1 MDNLK
6 IYCMCLDNN
15 YLDIVK
21 KLNYIPVGL
30 KNKNFSK
37 EWLTD
42 NTLDNIS
49 KKNPYYG
56 EYTFYYWYWKNL
68 LQNKKEN
75 EWVGFCS
82 YRELWGKKKN
92 IKDKTSINS
101 LLEYLPKEW
110 ENYEVII
117 GEPTILNKPKFIKVL
132 KDGKLAS
139 LRNFKEIFKSKFSI
153 RYQFDMYHGNGN
165 LDKAIKLLPEKDMK
179 DFNSFVRENTSFN
192 QGNMFITKSS
202 EIINKYFDEVFS
214 WLKKCE
220 NIFGF
225 NLTGYNKI
233 RMYAFLA
240 ERFLAYWFQKYTKY
254 LEWPVIY
261 CDIGKNKNLY
271 EENKI

>member
-1 MDNLK
+1 
-6 IYCMCLDNN
+6 MCLDSN

-37 EWLTD
+37 EWLRD

-49 KKNPYYG
+49 EKNPYYG

-68 LQNKKEN
+68 LPNKDKN

-92 IKDKTSINS
+92 IKDKKSINS
-101 LLEYLPKEW
+101 LLDYLPKEW
-110 ENYEVII
+110 GNYEVII
-117 GEPTILNKPKFIKVL
+117 GEPIVLKRPKFIKVL
-132 KDGKLAS
+132 KDGKIAS
-139 LRNFKEIFKSKFSI
+139 LRNFKEIFKSNFSI

-165 LDKAIKLLPEKDMK
+165 LDKAIKLLPEKDK
-179 DFNSFVRENTSFN
+179 EDFNNFVMKNTSFN

-202 EIINKYFDEVFS
+202 EIMNNYFDEVFS

-220 NIFGF
+220 NIFAF

-240 ERFLAYWFQKYTKY
+240 ERFLSYWFQKYTKY

-261 CDIGKNKNLY
+261 CDIGKNRNLY